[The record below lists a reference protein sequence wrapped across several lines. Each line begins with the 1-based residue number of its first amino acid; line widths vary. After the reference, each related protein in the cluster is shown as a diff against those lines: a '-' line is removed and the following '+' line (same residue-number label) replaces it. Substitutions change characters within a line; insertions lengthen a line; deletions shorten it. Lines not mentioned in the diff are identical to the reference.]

1 MISAEKTRLT
11 VSGQG
16 KGTAAVALNMMV
28 RASLPGKVAAEARRE
43 AGEGVT

>member
-1 MISAEKTRLT
+1 MISPEKPRLT

-28 RASLPGKVAAEARRE
+28 RVSLPEKVAAEPRRE